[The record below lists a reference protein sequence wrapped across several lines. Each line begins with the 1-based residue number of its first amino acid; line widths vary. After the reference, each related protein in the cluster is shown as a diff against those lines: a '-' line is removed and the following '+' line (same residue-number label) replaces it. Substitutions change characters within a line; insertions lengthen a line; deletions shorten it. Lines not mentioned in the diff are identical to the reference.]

1 MFAYIICKIAS
12 IYNKAYVA
20 IENNGV
26 SFATLEYLWR
36 DLEYDNIIHLGG
48 NPKTS
53 IGIVSSATSKFEA
66 CLNFKEI
73 VENEL
78 RQIYIYDGRIIDE
91 MERFEKHSRVGRAP
105 TYAASAG
112 HDDLMM
118 SSIWAFYILKPN
130 LLDNYYDIKQFAID
144 KLGNQIP
151 LFITSFESISDNE
164 QELKEF
170 IFNLDQKF
178 KNNSNKYEISFNQ
191 LEKNIKTS
199 QEEILKQFVPYINN
213 TNNTNNSLETNID
226 PDEDKSNGNFQFSGF
241 IRIIFKNIIFKT
253 ILKIYFI

>member
-1 MFAYIICKIAS
+1 MFAYIICKLAS

-36 DLEYDNIIHLGG
+36 ELEYDNIIHLGG

-53 IGIVSSATSKFEA
+53 VGIVSSANSKFEA

-73 VENEL
+73 LENKL
-78 RQIYIYDGRIIDE
+78 RKIYIYDGRIIDE

-105 TYAASAG
+105 TYAASSG

-118 SSIWAFYILKPN
+118 ASIWAFYVLKPDI
-130 LLDNYYDIKQFAID
+130 LENYYDIKQYAID

-151 LFITSFESISDNE
+151 LFITSFESVTDND
-164 QELKEF
+164 QELKQMIYE
-170 IFNLDQKF
+170 LDTKF
-178 KNNSNKYEISFNQ
+178 TNSSNRYEISFNQ
-191 LEKNIKTS
+191 LEQTVKIS
-199 QEEILKQFVPYINN
+199 QEQLMKQFVPYVEN
-213 TNNTNNSLETNID
+213 TSNDSSNTYID
-226 PDEDKSNGNFQFSGF
+226 PDEDRSDRKFSIPVGF
-241 IRIIFKNIIFKT
+241 IRIN
-253 ILKIYFI
+253 LKCN